1 VAPLELEG
9 KWLAMKKTLVAGM
22 LVVLGLGVGSIA
34 SAGTTAPSN
43 ARLQAEVTTLQHE
56 VTALQHQLGTAP
68 AHPNISTLLNQAVA
82 YINCLQGLVG
92 PGAAASCTVRGATN

>member
-1 VAPLELEG
+1 VAPLDVEG
-9 KWLAMKKTLVAGM
+9 KWLVMKKTLFAAM
-22 LVVLGLGVGSIA
+22 LVFLGLAVGSIA

-43 ARLQAEVTTLQHE
+43 ARLQAEVTTLQHQ
-56 VTALQHQLGTAP
+56 VTALQHQIGTAP

-92 PGAAASCTVRGATN
+92 PGAAASCTVSGATN